1 MSAAQSTGAD
11 TPDTAAGPPDAAASP
26 ADPAAGPP
34 DTAAGPPD
42 PQEYAGELGGFVLAR
57 SAVDRVSARRAD
69 TDWLAAAWADPAT
82 RVLVLENARALVRF
96 GDKEAELVLVPPAEA
111 PEGLRF
117 LLGVDDAEV
126 AYFGVMGPPV
136 TLESLAPTETT
147 ADPSITGEGEDAAPE
162 PAPEA
167 PAGDGPQQEA
177 PGETAGGIEVEAP
190 AGEEVPAGEAP
201 ASEAAPG
208 EAADGEAAAPVAPE
222 QQTVTEQVA
231 WLARAKPGL
240 RPADLREAAALLND
254 RDAGL
259 FTHSV
264 ALANWHATHTHCPRC
279 GTPTVTVAA
288 GHAQRCP
295 VDGSEHFPRVDPAVI
310 MLVTDPDD
318 RCLLARNR
326 RWPERRV
333 SILAGFVEPG
343 ESAEQAVAREVG
355 EETGITV
362 ARVRY
367 VGSQPW
373 PMPQSLMLGFRASAA
388 GDLEIRVDDDEIAE
402 AHWFSRDELRSALT
416 AREILLPPPVSIAHR
431 LIESWYGEELPGVW

>member
-1 MSAAQSTGAD
+1 MSATQSTGAGTPD
-11 TPDTAAGPPDAAASP
+11 TAAATPDTAAGT
-26 ADPAAGPP
+26 P
-34 DTAAGPPD
+34 DTAARGHRAGPD
-42 PQEYAGELGGFVLAR
+42 AQDYAGELGGFVLAR

-69 TDWLAAAWADPAT
+69 TDWLAATWADPAT

-126 AYFGVMGPPV
+126 AYFGVMGPPGC
-136 TLESLAPTETT
+136 LESLTATETT
-147 ADPSITGEGEDAAPE
+147 ADPSITGEAEDAAP
-162 PAPEA
+162 AA
-167 PAGDGPQQEA
+167 S
-177 PGETAGGIEVEAP
+177 AGG
-190 AGEEVPAGEAP
+190 AGGGWAGARKRQERPRAGP
-201 ASEAAPG
+201 RRRHPRRRRRRTRRRRARRRPGRRRPGRRRRARQAPG
-208 EAADGEAAAPVAPE
+208 EAADAEASAEAAPE

-259 FTHSV
+259 FTHAV

-295 VDGSEHFPRVDPAVI
+295 VDGSEHFPRIDPAVI

-333 SILAGFVEPG
+333 SILAGLRR
-343 ESAEQAVAREVG
+343 AR
-355 EETGITV
+355 GIRG
-362 ARVRY
+362 A
-367 VGSQPW
+367 G
-373 PMPQSLMLGFRASAA
+373 GRA
-388 GDLEIRVDDDEIAE
+388 
-402 AHWFSRDELRSALT
+402 
-416 AREILLPPPVSIAHR
+416 
-431 LIESWYGEELPGVW
+431 

>member
-11 TPDTAAGPPDAAASP
+11 TPDAAAGS
-26 ADPAAGPP
+26 P
-34 DTAAGPPD
+34 DTASGSLDAQD
-42 PQEYAGELGGFVLAR
+42 YSSELGGFLLAR

-69 TDWLAAAWADPAT
+69 TDWLAATWADPAT

-96 GDKEAELVLVPPAEA
+96 GDKEADLVLVPPAQA

-126 AYFGVMGPPV
+126 AYFGVMGPPGC
-136 TLESLAPTETT
+136 LESLTATETT
-147 ADPSITGEGEDAAPE
+147 PDPSLTEVAQDASPDPPLSAPAEDGPHEKAPAE
-162 PAPEA
+162 TAGPTVAEA
-167 PAGDGPQQEA
+167 PAA
-177 PGETAGGIEVEAP
+177 
-190 AGEEVPAGEAP
+190 
-201 ASEAAPG
+201 EAAPG
-208 EAADGEAAAPVAPE
+208 EAADAEAAAPEAPE

-231 WLARAKPGL
+231 WLARAQPGL
-240 RPADLREAAALLND
+240 RPADLREAAALLSD

-259 FTHSV
+259 LTHAV

-295 VDGSEHFPRVDPAVI
+295 ADGSEHFPRVDPAVI

-343 ESAEQAVAREVG
+343 ESSEQAVAREVG

-388 GDLEIRVDDDEIAE
+388 GDLEIRVDEDEIAE
-402 AHWFSRDELRSALT
+402 AHWFSRDELRSAL
-416 AREILLPPPVSIAHR
+416 ASREILLPPPVSIAHR